1 MPTIAEYAPSLRM
14 SPEQLL
20 AMCQRAGLPK
30 QDEQDTL
37 SDDDKKQLVRYM
49 RNGGPTGA
57 TLVQS
62 RPSVGQVEIPRT
74 GGPGR
79 NRVKVKV
86 KGKYRLVQPKA
97 EVPEKAPEPVAEPV
111 PEAPAEA
118 PPEVKQAE
126 PEEKREKQEQQ
137 AKPEAKAEEG
147 KKKPAASAAPRAG
160 RKAKPRAKLREAR
173 EPRGKPGPGR
183 ERHRGQLHIDDQRRT
198 RKPRAKKHARVVVDN
213 KHQFTEPTAQ
223 IVREVALSGPM
234 TVAELAMAMAVK
246 ASEVIKTL
254 MDLGETATINDVLD
268 PDTSELVVENMGHK
282 VQRVRV
288 EDVEA
293 GLLLDCVPTGDP
305 VTRPPVV
312 TVMGH
317 VDHGKTSLLDYLR
330 KTRVAAG
337 EAGGITQ
344 HIGAYQLETPRGK
357 ITFLDTPG
365 HAAFTAMRGRG
376 ARCTDIIVLVVAADD
391 GAKPQT
397 EEAIRHARDAEV
409 PMIVAINKIDRDNAD
424 PEKVRTGLAA
434 LGVQPEDWGG
444 DTIFV
449 PVSAK
454 TGEGMDA
461 LLEAI
466 ALQAELLDLKAP
478 AEGMARGVVIESS
491 LDRGRGATVTV
502 LVQEGNLRQRDLLL
516 CGQEYGR
523 VKSMFDDSGQKVEQA
538 GPAFP
543 VLVLGLS
550 GVPQAGDP
558 MHVVADEQKAREIVD
573 HRKES
578 VRHQQTDEPREAGL
592 AWAAQLGEEQKAAL
606 NLIIKTDVRGSGEAL
621 RESLEKL
628 STDEAAIKIV
638 LSGIGGINES
648 DALLADASKSILLG
662 FNVRADSAARRTIT
676 DRNLDLRYYNVIY
689 ELVDDVKLLL
699 EKQLAPEIREEIM
712 GLAEVLE
719 VFRSSKMGPVAGCR
733 VAEGMVQRGY
743 PIRVLRDNVVIYEGE
758 LESLRRH
765 KEDVGEVQVGTEC
778 GIAVANYNDVQVGDQ
793 IEVYRRVETA
803 RTL

>member
-126 PEEKREKQEQQ
+126 PEEKQEQQ
-137 AKPEAKAEEG
+137 AKPEAKVEEG

-160 RKAKPRAKLREAR
+160 RKAKPRAKPREAR

-293 GLLLDCVPTGDP
+293 GLLLGCVPTGDP

-397 EEAIRHARDAEV
+397 EEAIQHARDAEV

-424 PEKVRTGLAA
+424 LEKVRTGLAA

-523 VKSMFDDSGQKVEQA
+523 VKGMFDDSGQKVDQA
-538 GPAFP
+538 GPAYP

-558 MHVVADEQKAREIVD
+558 MHVVADDQKAREIVD

-778 GIAVANYNDVQVGDQ
+778 GIAVVNYNDVQVGDQ

>member
-126 PEEKREKQEQQ
+126 PEEKQ

-160 RKAKPRAKLREAR
+160 RKAKPRAKPREAR

-223 IVREVALSGPM
+223 IVREVALSGPL

-282 VQRVRV
+282 VQRVRI

-397 EEAIRHARDAEV
+397 EEAIQHARDAEV

-424 PEKVRTGLAA
+424 LEKVRTGLAA

-523 VKSMFDDSGQKVEQA
+523 VKGMFDDSGQKVEQA

>member
-1 MPTIAEYAPSLRM
+1 MATIAEYAPSLRM

-20 AMCQRAGLPK
+20 AMCQRAGLAK
-30 QDEQDTL
+30 QGEQDIL
-37 SDDDKKQLVRYM
+37 SDEDKKQLVRYM

-86 KGKYRLVQPKA
+86 KGKYRLVRPKIEA
-97 EVPEKAPEPVAEPV
+97 PEQAPEPEPVAEP
-111 PEAPAEA
+111 PAETPAEAPAEVK
-118 PPEVKQAE
+118 PEEPQVQQAE
-126 PEEKREKQEQQ
+126 SGAPTQEE
-137 AKPEAKAEEG
+137 

-160 RKAKPRAKLREAR
+160 RKAKPRAKPREAR
-173 EPRGKPGPGR
+173 EPRGKPSPSR

-198 RKPRAKKHARVVVDN
+198 RKPRAKKQARVVVDN

-223 IVREVALSGPM
+223 IVREVALAGPM

-246 ASEVIKTL
+246 ASAVIKTL

-268 PDTSELVVENMGHK
+268 PDTAELVVENMGHK
-282 VQRVRV
+282 VQRVHA
-288 EDVEA
+288 ENVEA
-293 GLLLDCVPTGDP
+293 DLLLDCVPTGDP

-312 TVMGH
+312 AVMGH

-344 HIGAYQLETPRGK
+344 HIGAYQLETPRGE

-391 GAKPQT
+391 GPKPQT
-397 EEAIRHARDAEV
+397 EEAIQHARDAEV
-409 PMIVAINKIDRDNAD
+409 PMIVAINKIDRENAD
-424 PEKVRTGLAA
+424 TEKVRTSLAA

-449 PVSAK
+449 PISAK

-466 ALQAELLDLKAP
+466 SLQAELLDLKAP
-478 AEGMARGVVIESS
+478 SEGMARGVVIESS

-502 LVQEGNLRQRDLLL
+502 LVQEGDLRQRDLLL

-523 VKSMFDDSGQKVEQA
+523 VKSMFDDGGQKVDQA

-558 MHVVADEQKAREIVD
+558 MNVVADEQKAREIAD
-573 HRKES
+573 HRKEAA
-578 VRHQQTDEPREAGL
+578 RHLQTDEPRESGL
-592 AWAAQLGEEQKAAL
+592 AWAAQMGEEQKAAL

-628 STDEAAIKIV
+628 STDEATIKIV
-638 LSGIGGINES
+638 LSGVGGINES

-662 FNVRADSAARRTIT
+662 FNVRADSAARRTIA

-689 ELVDDVKLLL
+689 ELVDDVKALL
-699 EKQLAPEIREEIM
+699 EKQLTPEVREEIM

-733 VAEGMVQRGY
+733 VAEGMVQRGF

-765 KEDVGEVQVGTEC
+765 KEDVAEVQAGTEC